1 MTLGAPD
8 DIMAAAV
15 RVLAERG
22 PVPEAELLRR
32 LGPKVSGKPE
42 AADELID
49 ALLDEPG
56 VYELP
61 DNRWVWLPTVLDGR
75 VFTHRVSDAELA
87 HDCLIVDA
95 DLLTPLMLTE
105 LPGYARLTDGTFAQ
119 DLSPTFDAEIL
130 AGHGVPVDELD
141 VEGVLLL
148 EPGRLGALAI
158 SAGDLVAVSVTPG
171 GFDLSAPG
179 ELAPSDVGEL
189 VAALAAED
197 PQAPLD
203 LFDVM
208 LQLCV
213 EHPDLQRAPTA
224 PVGEALRAAGLEHD
238 AAAVAVEGFDFD
250 DARALGHLQAEY
262 DLDRDEAAAVAV
274 VLELCEDV
282 GRLLERAVDGEDVG
296 DGGDGWPTPEDAD
309 GPVDDDERQ
318 VAEATLE
325 YLRVPAVADAVCQ
338 ELDPSDRRAATALG
352 VFAESAEASAPRSLL
367 APLRYLQGV
376 AQERLGDTLDAEK
389 TFGVAESLDPS
400 WPLTLI
406 RLAEYAND
414 RGQAGRGIG
423 LLQRAGVEADDPL
436 VQLLL
441 HFQPVARP
449 DLGRNQ
455 PCWCGSG
462 RKYKACH
469 LHREQLTLAD
479 RAPWLYAKATSRL
492 GVWAVAEM
500 VEVARVRT
508 GDQTGDEGLAEALAD
523 PLVTDA
529 VLFEGLMFY
538 RFLARRG
545 ELLPDDE
552 HEMARQWL
560 DVDRSLHEVV
570 SVDGEYTA
578 RFRDLKTGDKHDVI
592 GLPVDGPVEVGALYC
607 ARVVPAG
614 DTWQVPGG
622 LEPVA
627 PDDRDEL
634 LALLADEP
642 SAIDVVAFST
652 RGIAGRP
659 SLSAEFATAPD
670 C

>member
-1 MTLGAPD
+1 MTDPTPD
-8 DIMAAAV
+8 DMVAAAV
-15 RVLAERG
+15 QALVERG
-22 PVPEAELLRR
+22 SLPEAELLRR
-32 LGPKVSGKPE
+32 LGPKVRGPE
-42 AADELID
+42 AADGLVD

-75 VFTHRVSDAELA
+75 VFTHRVGELELA
-87 HDCLIVDA
+87 HDVLVVDA

-105 LPGYARLTDGTFAQ
+105 LPQYARLTDGSTVQ
-119 DLSPTFDAEIL
+119 DLSPTFDAELL
-130 AGHGVPVDELD
+130 AERGVPVGEWD

-148 EPGRLGALAI
+148 EPGRLSALGV
-158 SAGDLVAVSVTPG
+158 SAGDLVALTVTPG
-171 GFDLSAPG
+171 GFDLSVPG
-179 ELAPSDVGEL
+179 ELEPSDIGEL
-189 VAALAAED
+189 VAALAAQD
-197 PQAPLD
+197 PQAALD

-208 LQLCV
+208 VQLCV
-213 EHPDLQRAPTA
+213 ERPDSQRNPTA
-224 PVGEALRAAGLEHD
+224 PLCEVLRAAGLDHD
-238 AAAVAVEGFDFD
+238 AAAVAVDGFDFD
-250 DARALGHLQAEY
+250 DARAQGHLQAEY
-262 DLDRDEAAAVAV
+262 DLDEDEATAVAV
-274 VLELCEDV
+274 VLELCADV

-296 DGGDGWPTPEDAD
+296 NGGDGWPTPEHAD
-309 GPVDDDERQ
+309 RPVDDDERQ

-352 VFAESAEASAPRSLL
+352 VFAESAEASAPRSLQ

-376 AQERLGDTLDAEK
+376 AQERLGDTVDAEQ

-406 RLAEYAND
+406 RLAEYAAD
-414 RGQAGRGIG
+414 RGQADRGIG

-441 HFQPVARP
+441 HFQPAPRT

-469 LHREQLTLAD
+469 LHREQLALSD
-479 RAPWLYAKATSRL
+479 RAPWLYAKASSRL
-492 GVWAVAEM
+492 GEWATAEM
-500 VEVARVRT
+500 VEAAEVRAGGQG
-508 GDQTGDEGLAEALAD
+508 GDDALAEALTD
-523 PLVTDA
+523 PFVADA
-529 VLFEGLMFY
+529 VLFEGGVFY

-545 ELLPDDE
+545 DLLPDDE

-560 DVDRSLHEVV
+560 DVDRSVHEVV

-578 RFRDLKTGDKHDVI
+578 RMKDLQTGDEHDVI

-614 DTWQVPGG
+614 DTWQMPGG
-622 LEPVA
+622 LVPVV
-627 PDDRDEL
+627 PEDRDEL

-642 SAIDVVAFST
+642 SATDVVRFLT
-652 RGIAGRP
+652 RAAAEEP
-659 SLSAEFATAPD
+659 S
-670 C
+670 